1 MINHECIFLYC
12 GGSTRTNVR
21 HLADIEP
28 NELNLLLKEKGV
40 AKFCKLS
47 N

>member
-12 GGSTRTNVR
+12 GGSTRTNVL
-21 HLADIEP
+21 HLADIEQ
-28 NELNLLLKEKGV
+28 NELSLLLNEEGV
-40 AKFCKLS
+40 TNFCKLS